1 MEVSIAI
8 VDRLLHLEV
17 IIIIIIILLSL
28 CILKVTNIIIMCHH
42 QHHFGL
48 AKLQI
53 MLNIKVYQVVKGT
66 EAQID

>member
-1 MEVSIAI
+1 
-8 VDRLLHLEV
+8 
-17 IIIIIIILLSL
+17 
-28 CILKVTNIIIMCHH
+28 MCHH

-53 MLNIKVYQVVKGT
+53 MLNIKVYQVVVVNGT